1 MTEFVFRSQSYLQT
15 LPASVT
21 EMTADG
27 GIGLDRTIFYAASG
41 GQPNDTG
48 RIVAADSRVVPIV
61 SVVHPEGDKTRL
73 TLVHTRLRG
82 AEDARNFGGGWL
94 SHLAVLEAR
103 LAGRPVPD
111 FWAIHT
117 EKEAEAAAALG

>member
-1 MTEFVFRSQSYLQT
+1 MTEFVFRSESYLQT

-21 EMTADG
+21 EVTADG
-27 GIGLDRTIFYAASG
+27 GIGLDRTIFYATSG

-48 RIVAADSRVVPIV
+48 RIVAADGRVVPIV
-61 SVVHPEGDKTRL
+61 NVVHPEGDKTRL

-111 FWAIHT
+111 FWAIHA